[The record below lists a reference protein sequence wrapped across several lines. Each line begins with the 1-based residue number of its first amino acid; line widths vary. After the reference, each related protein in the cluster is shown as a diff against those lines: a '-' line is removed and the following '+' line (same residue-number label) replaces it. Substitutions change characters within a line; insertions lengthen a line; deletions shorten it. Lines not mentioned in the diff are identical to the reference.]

1 MRLQQALL
9 SGAAGAVSLTLL
21 HETARQFLPHAPRVD
36 VLGMRAI
43 AASLRAVD
51 QTPPQ
56 RDSLYWLAMLG
67 DLASNSLYYSLVGFG
82 DPANMWRRGAILGGA
97 AGIGTVIVPRLIGL
111 GRQPD
116 QQTPQTQIMTC
127 LWYLAGGLAASAVAK
142 RMED

>member
-36 VLGMRAI
+36 ILGMRAI

-51 QTPPQ
+51 QTPPP

-82 DPANMWRRGAILGGA
+82 QPTNIWRRGAILGGA
-97 AGIGTVIVPRLIGL
+97 AGIGTVIVPRLVGL
-111 GRQPD
+111 GR
-116 QQTPQTQIMTC
+116 
-127 LWYLAGGLAASAVAK
+127 
-142 RMED
+142 